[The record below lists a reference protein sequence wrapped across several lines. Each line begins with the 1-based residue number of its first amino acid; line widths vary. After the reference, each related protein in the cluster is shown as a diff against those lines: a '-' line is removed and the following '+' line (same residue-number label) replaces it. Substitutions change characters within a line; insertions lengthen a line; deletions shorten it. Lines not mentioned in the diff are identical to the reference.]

1 MKKIALLLLSIASS
15 AVGHAAAMRNDSIA
29 SVAED
34 SSKVVVYPTLQFP
47 STDADVNAAILSLN
61 FGQAN
66 AVAKK
71 QIVQA
76 KRRRQSTAAYDRVA
90 DICQT
95 GERGLRGV
103 DRLTIVDS
111 VVVDKQ
117 SFLSVYPTSDDI
129 GTLVMSAKG
138 DIVQFQTQING
149 IVFRPEYCESEG
161 EDTLNIVRYF
171 VENGRLTEAKSLDGL
186 GVDGDVNYPFLM
198 PDGQTFYFAARSSD
212 GFGNY
217 DLYATRYDGESQQFY
232 QAENMGYPY
241 NSYANDYM
249 LVIDEAANIGWF
261 ASDRYQPAD
270 KVCVYRFVPNSSRQT
285 IDYENTS
292 LAEVVAAASLRSI
305 SAMVL
310 TDEQKQVLAEARQ
323 RTKQLTVSGAKAQ
336 QRDFDFVVNDKNTY
350 HWLAD
355 FTSAEAKK
363 LCGDWLQK
371 SRNLNTLNEQLQ
383 QLRDVSPSSVQ
394 QILNLEK
401 RVVELKEEVH
411 QLEKSIRLKELS
423 QH

>member
-1 MKKIALLLLSIASS
+1 
-15 AVGHAAAMRNDSIA
+15 
-29 SVAED
+29 
-34 SSKVVVYPTLQFP
+34 
-47 STDADVNAAILSLN
+47 
-61 FGQAN
+61 
-66 AVAKK
+66 
-71 QIVQA
+71 
-76 KRRRQSTAAYDRVA
+76 
-90 DICQT
+90 
-95 GERGLRGV
+95 
-103 DRLTIVDS
+103 
-111 VVVDKQ
+111 
-117 SFLSVYPTSDDI
+117 
-129 GTLVMSAKG
+129 
-138 DIVQFQTQING
+138 
-149 IVFRPEYCESEG
+149 
-161 EDTLNIVRYF
+161 
-171 VENGRLTEAKSLDGL
+171 
-186 GVDGDVNYPFLM
+186 
-198 PDGQTFYFAARSSD
+198 
-212 GFGNY
+212 
-217 DLYATRYDGESQQFY
+217 
-232 QAENMGYPY
+232 
-241 NSYANDYM
+241 M

-323 RTKQLTVSGAKAQ
+323 RMKQLTVSGAKAQ